1 MRWVRDDGLPVP
13 QFLEDIR
20 QSESEYLLA
29 ETTVGVP
36 ASASE

>member
-1 MRWVRDDGLPVP
+1 MRWVRNDGLPVP
-13 QFLEDIR
+13 QFLEYIR
-20 QSESEYLLA
+20 QSESEHLLA